1 MGPNSRRVVAGAAL
15 LVCCGL
21 MANASFAQEYT
32 ADSDTSSPAAQVFV
46 DPGYATG
53 AATTA
58 AATTDGLVLTG
69 LTSDGSNPRAP
80 WSLVDGN
87 GGIDVGGWFQFG
99 YHTEDNLLFNT
110 LPNEVQ
116 LQQGWVFAEKVA
128 DSSNGTDWGFRVD
141 MMYGTDAS
149 DAQSFGN
156 NKAVWDFKNGFDR
169 GGDYGWAIPQAY
181 LEVAKDD
188 WSVIAGHFFTR
199 FGYEVVPAPDNF
211 FYSHSYTMYNSEP
224 FTHTGFLATWTVSQ
238 SIEFYGGWTAGW
250 DTGFDQ
256 FGDGSTFLGG
266 TSVDLTHNISLTYMT
281 SFGDLGRRNTGN
293 NSYGQSIVLETAVTD
308 RLNWVLQT
316 DYLDAGADYSL
327 LTKDT
332 SYGLNNYLFYTASD
346 SVQYGLRAEWWQK
359 NGFSFNEVTA
369 GINYRPHAN
378 LVLRPEIRYDWSPAL
393 DIDEAIFGVDAIIT
407 F

>member
-1 MGPNSRRVVAGAAL
+1 MLPPLLEVVSTL
-15 LVCCGL
+15 L
-21 MANASFAQEYT
+21 
-32 ADSDTSSPAAQVFV
+32 
-46 DPGYATG
+46 
-53 AATTA
+53 
-58 AATTDGLVLTG
+58 
-69 LTSDGSNPRAP
+69 
-80 WSLVDGN
+80 
-87 GGIDVGGWFQFG
+87 
-99 YHTEDNLLFNT
+99 
-110 LPNEVQ
+110 
-116 LQQGWVFAEKVA
+116 KVA
-128 DSSNGTDWGFRVD
+128 LSIRES
-141 MMYGTDAS
+141 
-149 DAQSFGN
+149 
-156 NKAVWDFKNGFDR
+156 
-169 GGDYGWAIPQAY
+169 
-181 LEVAKDD
+181 L
-188 WSVIAGHFFTR
+188 
-199 FGYEVVPAPDNF
+199 
-211 FYSHSYTMYNSEP
+211 
-224 FTHTGFLATWTVSQ
+224 VSQ

-266 TSVDLTHNISLTYMT
+266 TSVDLTHNTSLTYMT

-316 DYLDAGADYSL
+316 DYLDAGADFSV

-346 SVQYGLRAEWWQK
+346 SVRYGLRAEWWQK

-407 F
+407 Y